1 MKFFWQNLIIM
12 VFVVFQMTG
21 LDLIFLIVNNASING
36 YYSGLTETNCSV
48 PQGSVSGPLLFLL
61 YINDLNQ
68 ATQFCKFHHSADDT
82 NLLYFGKSVKKL
94 NKFVN
99 IDLKI
104 LLIS

>member
-1 MKFFWQNLIIM
+1 
-12 VFVVFQMTG
+12 MTG
-21 LDLIFLIVNNASING
+21 LDLIFLIVNNISING

-48 PQGSVSGPLLFLL
+48 PQGSVSGLLLFLL

-68 ATQFCKFHHSADDT
+68 ATQFCKVFADDT